1 MHLWYS
7 SFIRKLW
14 VNSTVFQQRRIF
26 KDNDTCVLWFT
37 TPTMKEYKS
46 LMQLVISILGRVTF
60 DIQPSPQALTQWATT
75 TATTMMALA
84 MASVDLV
91 AWAMATAPPVV
102 LEAMVVMAVATS
114 ILLSMGDS
122 HHLDSSVNT
131 VHSFNIIVIKWFCSF
146 FHYH

>member
-46 LMQLVISILGRVTF
+46 PGAAGDIHSQESHLWHPTKPSSLDTMSYYYGSYYGGLGYGLGGFGGLGYGYGSSYGLGGYGGYGYGYFRPSFYGRYLSSGFYWSHCPSIEVCFPDPELIS
-60 DIQPSPQALTQWATT
+60 
-75 TATTMMALA
+75 
-84 MASVDLV
+84 
-91 AWAMATAPPVV
+91 
-102 LEAMVVMAVATS
+102 
-114 ILLSMGDS
+114 
-122 HHLDSSVNT
+122 
-131 VHSFNIIVIKWFCSF
+131 
-146 FHYH
+146 